1 MRKVTKGGEFTRHSG
16 ENRIVNG
23 GKHALKI
30 RESALVHAFAFYGSG
45 SSQQSS
51 DGVQLTGT
59 TLPSA
64 VKKAAFT
71 VWLG

>member
-1 MRKVTKGGEFTRHSG
+1 MKKLQKIKSTRHTG
-16 ENRIVNG
+16 ENRIIHG
-23 GKHALKI
+23 GKYALKI
-30 RESALVHAFAFYGSG
+30 RESALVHAFACYGSG
-45 SSQQSS
+45 SSQHSS